1 MVSLILVN
9 VDYNFHSFNNRV
21 LHARLIIL
29 FFLVFT
35 VESEEDKNSSPK
47 MDLIRYVK
55 KWSKFNELIVILNA
69 SLREIEDRWAG
80 GKGPLAIDFSVEE
93 VKKLIRALFQNT
105 DRRAATLSRIKFE
118 S

>member
-1 MVSLILVN
+1 M
-9 VDYNFHSFNNRV
+9 DDD
-21 LHARLIIL
+21 
-29 FFLVFT
+29 
-35 VESEEDKNSSPK
+35 EDRKNDISK
-47 MDLIRYVK
+47 LDVIRYVK
-55 KWSKFNELIVILNA
+55 KWNKFKELILILNA

-80 GKGPLAIDFSVEE
+80 GKGPLAIEFSVDE